1 MLQVTR
7 SLSLPRWQGE
17 DLTGKTLLVIAE
29 QGVGDQIRLAR
40 DLATLRGLCGH
51 LIVEC
56 APRLVPLFT
65 RSLPGLTIAARVAR
79 RDGRTPHFDYG
90 WLARHAP
97 AEAYRSEELRLGTGG

>member
-65 RSLPGLTIAARVAR
+65 RSLPGLTIAASVER
-79 RDGRTPHFDYG
+79 RDGR
-90 WLARHAP
+90 
-97 AEAYRSEELRLGTGG
+97 RSEERRVGKECVGTCRSRWSPYN